1 MHCPLKQF
9 ISNNEAAPIQFLLPP
24 LSAVPHHYTNCRIYS
39 ARKTYPANKL
49 NSFNLW
55 LKYHQG
61 DQGLY
66 FFMYFLEN
74 WSAATLTFAMKVDS
88 ANCSQELHKVWNH
101 CLLSKVF
108 SGLSF
113 NVFFPF
119 YFTFA
124 EEELATIQQ
133 TENLQ
138 HLSHSVTNYD
148 SGFLIRWCFS
158 PSFIMI
164 IIFFNYC
171 NILKSNFF
179 FFFNNLVTQILNDI
193 GVTLVMVVLIQV
205 CIKLI

>member
-88 ANCSQELHKVWNH
+88 ANKLFSGVTQSLKPLPFIES
-101 CLLSKVF
+101 LL
-108 SGLSF
+108 GLSF
-113 NVFFPF
+113 NVFSPLLF
-119 YFTFA
+119 YVCGGRIGNDPTNSKYA
-124 EEELATIQQ
+124 TLILQCNELW
-133 TENLQ
+133 LG
-138 HLSHSVTNYD
+138 L
-148 SGFLIRWCFS
+148 
-158 PSFIMI
+158 
-164 IIFFNYC
+164 FN
-171 NILKSNFF
+171 
-179 FFFNNLVTQILNDI
+179 
-193 GVTLVMVVLIQV
+193 
-205 CIKLI
+205 